1 MLELKGKYNTA
12 KVFTDVIEETAISQ
26 IITLCNEEFSSGSK
40 IRIMPDVHAG
50 AGCTIGTTM
59 TITDKVVPNLVGVDI
74 GCGVL
79 VAKLKKDIH
88 INLKN
93 LDNVIKKYIPSG
105 KEVRELEHR
114 YVFEIPFLN
123 LKCIR
128 KINMDRASKSIGTLG
143 GGNHFIEVNID
154 DDGCEY
160 LVIHSGSRYFGKQIA
175 EYYQDIAY
183 QELLRK
189 KLNTKSIVEDLKSQ
203 GREKEIESA
212 LKELKLTTVK
222 INKDLAYLEGDFFN
236 DYLNDI
242 NIAQQYADLNRYAIA
257 DEILYQLN
265 IDIGCVDYT
274 FASVHNYIDLGNGLD
289 NMTLRK
295 GAISAQNG
303 EKLIIPINMR
313 DGSLVCVG
321 KGNPDWNFSAP
332 HGAGR
337 IMSRSEAKKK
347 ISMDEYKES
356 MDGIYTTS
364 VVESTL
370 DEAPMAYKN
379 KEDIINNIGDT
390 VDIECIIKPIY
401 NFKAGD

>member
-12 KVFTDVIEETAISQ
+12 KVFTDVVEETAISQ
-26 IITLCNEEFSSGSK
+26 IVTLCNEEFSSGST

-79 VAKLKKDIH
+79 AVKLKQGTH
-88 INLKN
+88 IDLKM
-93 LDNVIKKYIPSG
+93 LDNIIKEYVPYGKNIREQEHKYARG
-105 KEVRELEHR
+105 
-114 YVFEIPFLN
+114 IPFNN
-123 LKCIR
+123 LKCKN
-128 KINMDRASKSIGTLG
+128 KINMDRALKSVGTLG
-143 GGNHFIEVNID
+143 GGNHFIEANVD
-154 DDGCEY
+154 DVGCEY

-175 EYYQDIAY
+175 EYYQELAY

-189 KLNTKSIVEDLKSQ
+189 RLNTKSIVDDLKSQ

-212 LKELKLTTVK
+212 LKILKLTTVK
-222 INKDLAYLEGDFFN
+222 INKDLAYLEGDSFN

-242 NIAQQYADLNRYAIA
+242 DVAQEYAIANRYAIA
-257 DEILYQLN
+257 EEILSHSG
-265 IDIGCVDYT
+265 IAIGCVDYT
-274 FASVHNYIDLGNGLD
+274 FTSVHNYIDLD

-295 GAISAQNG
+295 GAISAQDG

-313 DGSLVCVG
+313 DGSLICVG

-347 ISMDEYKES
+347 ISMDEYKKS

-379 KEDIINNIGDT
+379 KEDIINNIGDA

>member
-1 MLELKGKYNTA
+1 M
-12 KVFTDVIEETAISQ
+12 
-26 IITLCNEEFSSGSK
+26 
-40 IRIMPDVHAG
+40 
-50 AGCTIGTTM
+50 
-59 TITDKVVPNLVGVDI
+59 
-74 GCGVL
+74 
-79 VAKLKKDIH
+79 
-88 INLKN
+88 
-93 LDNVIKKYIPSG
+93 LDNIIKEYVPYGKNIREQEHKYARG
-105 KEVRELEHR
+105 
-114 YVFEIPFLN
+114 IPFNN
-123 LKCIR
+123 LKCKN
-128 KINMDRASKSIGTLG
+128 KINMDRALKSVGTLG
-143 GGNHFIEVNID
+143 GGNHFIEANVD
-154 DDGCEY
+154 DVGCEY

-175 EYYQDIAY
+175 EYYQELAY

-189 KLNTKSIVEDLKSQ
+189 RLNTKSIVDDLKSQ

-212 LKELKLTTVK
+212 LKILKLTTVK
-222 INKDLAYLEGDFFN
+222 INKDLAYLEGDSFN

-242 NIAQQYADLNRYAIA
+242 DVAQEYAIANRYAIA
-257 DEILYQLN
+257 EEILSHSG
-265 IDIGCVDYT
+265 IAIGCVDYT
-274 FASVHNYIDLGNGLD
+274 FTSVHNYIDLD

-295 GAISAQNG
+295 GAISAQDG

-313 DGSLVCVG
+313 DGSLICVG

-347 ISMDEYKES
+347 ISMDEYKKS

-379 KEDIINNIGDT
+379 KEDIINNIGDA